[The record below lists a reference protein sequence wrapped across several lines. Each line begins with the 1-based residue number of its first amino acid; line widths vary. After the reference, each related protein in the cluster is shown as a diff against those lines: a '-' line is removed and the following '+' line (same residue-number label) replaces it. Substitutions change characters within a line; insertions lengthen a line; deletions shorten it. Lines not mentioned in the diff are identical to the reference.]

1 MPRGSATLFQEA
13 MLDMAKGVHGDLSAA
28 TIKLAICD
36 DTITPAADDATP
48 RWSDYSANEVSAAG
62 NYVAG
67 GITLT
72 TVTVTMIGGI
82 CTLKADDVNIAM
94 DASGFLDG
102 YWAFVVNTTAAA
114 DQILGFIE
122 MAGPVSE
129 QAGDV
134 DFEFPSGV
142 VIEFP
147 ANVLTWETP

>member
-1 MPRGSATLFQEA
+1 MPRGTATTFQEA

-28 TIKLAICD
+28 TLKLAIVD
-36 DTITPAADDATP
+36 NTITPAADDATP
-48 RWSDYSANEVSAAG
+48 RWADYSANEVSAAG

-72 TVTVTMIGGI
+72 TVVIAMVGGI
-82 CTLKADDVNIAM
+82 LTITADDVNITEH
-94 DASGFLDG
+94 ASGFTDG
-102 YWAFVVNTTAAA
+102 YYGILVNTSAAA
-114 DQILGFIE
+114 DQALGFWD

-142 VIEFP
+142 VMELP
-147 ANVLTWETP
+147 VNVLTWETP